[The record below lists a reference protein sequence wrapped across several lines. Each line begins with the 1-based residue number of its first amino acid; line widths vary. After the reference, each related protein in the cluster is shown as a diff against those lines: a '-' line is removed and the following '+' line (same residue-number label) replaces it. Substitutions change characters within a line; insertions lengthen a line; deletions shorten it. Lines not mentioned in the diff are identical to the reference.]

1 MDQQQDAKEF
11 LEFLLDCL
19 HEDLN
24 IHWARSPLQALT
36 AKQEEV
42 RESMP
47 KVIVARREW
56 ERYQYRDKSFVSDL
70 FAGQHASRL
79 KCTTCNHTST
89 TYEAFYSVSVEI
101 PRSGKG
107 NISDCL
113 RSFCAEERLSGDEV
127 WKCPRC
133 RTEREATKRIMFTRA
148 PEYLVVHFK
157 RFSASH
163 GESARKV
170 CTPIDFPLRDF
181 ELDQFMLPPV
191 GVEEAQRIRNTYGL
205 DALGGGDGG
214 SSSSSS
220 VLANGESFAPT
231 EPSMTPPYRYDAYAV
246 MRHVGTTLTSG
257 HYIALVRDAA
267 RGCWKQYNDHRVTD
281 FQPDK
286 LSSRDRLQ
294 NEQAYIVFFQRVRR
308 A

>member
-1 MDQQQDAKEF
+1 
-11 LEFLLDCL
+11 
-19 HEDLN
+19 
-24 IHWARSPLQALT
+24 
-36 AKQEEV
+36 
-42 RESMP
+42 MP

-56 ERYQYRDKSFVSDL
+56 DRYQYRDKSFVSDL
-70 FAGQHASRL
+70 FAGQYASRL
-79 KCTTCNHTST
+79 KCTTCSHTST

-107 NISDCL
+107 DIRDCL

-127 WKCPRC
+127 WKCPHC

-148 PEYLVVHFK
+148 PEYLVVHLK

-170 CTPIDFPLRDF
+170 RTPIDFPLRDF
-181 ELDQFMLPPV
+181 RLDPYMLPAV
-191 GVEEAQRIRNTYGL
+191 GVEEAQRIKNAYGP
-205 DALGGGDGG
+205 DALGGSAGY
-214 SSSSSS
+214 
-220 VLANGESFAPT
+220 NGEAFAPT
-231 EPSMTPPYRYDAYAV
+231 DPSMTPPYRYDTYAV

-257 HYIALVRDAA
+257 HYIAMVRDAA

-281 FQPDK
+281 FQPED
-286 LSSRDRLQ
+286 LSSKDRLQ
-294 NEQAYIVFFQRVRR
+294 NEQAYIVFYQRVRR